1 LRARIQTGH
10 AHVLLLLL
18 VRLYLCFPDLSG
30 ERPGETCLRVRDD
43 LANTQNSFSQAG
55 RDFRRSRPVLLF
67 LMITEAEI
75 HGGLEIEERARS
87 YLLESQIGNTPLL
100 GLRRVAENLA
110 PGVEV
115 LVKAEHL
122 NPGGSVKDRPALA
135 MIIDGER
142 CGRLYPGKV
151 ILDATSGNTGI
162 AYAMLG
168 AARGYQVTLCLPANA
183 SAERKRILRFHGA
196 EIIETDPLQGS
207 DGAQIAARQLAARDP
222 AKYFYADQY
231 NNEANWRAHYRTTAP
246 EIWKQT
252 EGRITHFVA
261 GLGTCGTFTGVGRR
275 LKELNRSVRLI
286 SMEPDSPIHGLE
298 GLKHLPTSRMPGI
311 FDPALA
317 DEQIE
322 IATEEAQAMTRRL
335 AREEGLFVGVSAGAN
350 VVAALALARK
360 LPRESVVVTIL
371 CDGGERYMSERF
383 WTE

>member
-1 LRARIQTGH
+1 
-10 AHVLLLLL
+10 
-18 VRLYLCFPDLSG
+18 
-30 ERPGETCLRVRDD
+30 
-43 LANTQNSFSQAG
+43 
-55 RDFRRSRPVLLF
+55 
-67 LMITEAEI
+67 MITEAEI
-75 HGGLEIEERARS
+75 LSGLETDKRS
-87 YLLESQIGNTPLL
+87 RSRKLESQIGHTPLL
-100 GLRRVAENLA
+100 RLRRVTENLA
-110 PGVEV
+110 PGVEI

-142 CGRLYPGKV
+142 SGRLYPGKV

-168 AARGYQVTLCLPANA
+168 AARGYDVTLCLPANA
-183 SAERKRILRFHGA
+183 SPERKHILRIHGA
-196 EIIETDPLQGS
+196 EIIETDPLLGS
-207 DGAQIAARQLAARDP
+207 DGAQMLAREMATREG

-231 NNEANWRAHYRTTAP
+231 NNDANWRAHYETTGP
-246 EIWKQT
+246 EIWEQT

-322 IATEEAQAMTRRL
+322 IATEEAQTMTRRL
-335 AREEGLFVGVSAGAN
+335 AQEEGLFVGVSAGAN
-350 VVAALALARK
+350 VVAALALARD
-360 LPRESVVVTIL
+360 LPPHSVVVTIL